1 MKKLRIVLA
10 LFFVAFLLNCT
21 TIVEGNSDAHPN
33 FKIGKKGFENSLKK
47 EFDFDKLSI
56 GTYFTKKDGISKEKG
71 LNLMFLKNDLTAISD
86 SLLYHYS
93 EEIKNQTIQYVLNL
107 DTYDSVNITFK
118 SEEVQKD
125 LTKSTSIKI
134 KKALK

>member
-1 MKKLRIVLA
+1 MKKIRIICT
-10 LFFVAFLLNCT
+10 LFIVTILLNCT
-21 TIVEGNSDAHPN
+21 TIVKGTSDAHPD

-47 EFDFDKLSI
+47 QIDFNSLGI
-56 GTYFTKKDGISKEKG
+56 GTYISNKNGISKEKG
-71 LNLMFLKNDLTAISD
+71 LNLTFLKNNITAISD
-86 SLLYHYS
+86 SLFYHYS
-93 EEIKNQTIQYVLNL
+93 EEIKLQTIQYLLNL
-107 DTYDSVNITFK
+107 DTYDYINITFK